1 MASKEMEHLLKQF
14 MLAHAN
20 MIHWQNV
27 NMCKV
32 FNINGKT
39 ELMLGELTAKQYQL
53 LGIIYQLEQSTV
65 SALSYMLCLSKSNI
79 SIAVAK
85 LVHQGLLSS
94 TPAGEG
100 DDRRKTYYTL
110 TPKGLETLKKAD
122 GEIANLLIPQLE
134 SMEPERLR
142 HLKNAL
148 NEFNLFFQGEDK
160 NL

>member
-1 MASKEMEHLLKQF
+1 MASKEMEHLLKQI
-14 MLAHAN
+14 MLTHAN

-27 NMCKV
+27 SMRKL

-53 LGIIYQLEQSTV
+53 LGIVYQLGQITV
-65 SALSYMLCLSKSNI
+65 STLSCMLCLSKSNI
-79 SIAVAK
+79 SIAITK
-85 LVHQGLLSS
+85 LVHQGLLRG

-134 SMEPERLR
+134 SMEPERLQ

-148 NEFNLFFQGEDK
+148 NEFNLFFQGEDN